1 MTDIKTMIR
10 ACAMVCATVTS
21 AVVALATEVV
31 SVEYRKNINPSI
43 LPTTKIII
51 MMHNLMLVIMSMLII
66 AKITTLCWGQKL
78 RR

>member
-43 LPTTKIII
+43 L
-51 MMHNLMLVIMSMLII
+51 LVIMSMLII